1 MESLN
6 DKTRGFLVRW
16 NWWYLDVTL
25 NFKLLQQHHNKIIM
39 EESDECFVH
48 EMDVIFV
55 GKRVNY
61 SELNGDSEDAFN
73 YL

>member
-1 MESLN
+1 M
-6 DKTRGFLVRW
+6 
-16 NWWYLDVTL
+16 TL